1 MARFKID
8 FDLEMDKLPPKSPI
22 LSYPAISAHD
32 RPIFGW
38 IGLGGLLYLEIDD
51 KPLFSGTSEEG
62 REYFISDR
70 LFPTFGQL
78 INSLHDLRK
87 GEEVLI
93 ELELSGFRILTVKP
107 FDNKVSVS
115 FDNKGREGI
124 NVQDVQ
130 ITLEEYATEVI
141 RVSDK
146 YVHELI
152 EINPRLKDGKELK
165 ALIEACEKAKKIYE
179 EHGIKI

>member
-8 FDLEMDKLPPKSPI
+8 FDLEREKFPPKSPI
-22 LSYPAISAHD
+22 LSYPDVSEHD

-51 KPLFSGTSEEG
+51 KPLFSDTSEE
-62 REYFISDR
+62 REYFFYDR

-78 INSLHDLRK
+78 INSLHYLIK
-87 GEEVLI
+87 SEEVSI
-93 ELELSGFRILTVKP
+93 ELELSGFRMLTVKP
-107 FDNKVSVS
+107 IDNKVSVS
-115 FDNKGREGI
+115 FDNKGKKGI

-141 RVSDK
+141 RVFDR
-146 YVHELI
+146 YVRELI

-165 ALIEACEKAKKIYE
+165 ALIKACEKAKKIYE